1 MPLVKLKQKGQMT
14 IPAEIRDQLQLRQ
27 GDLLEARTDGRS
39 IILVPKAIVD
49 REALEGSAVTN
60 PQPTGEVSCRAFTK

>member
-14 IPAEIRDQLQLRQ
+14 IPAEIRDQLKLRQ

-49 REALEGSAVTN
+49 REALV
-60 PQPTGEVSCRAFTK
+60 GERGHESPANR